1 MASWACAN
9 KTING
14 ADACH
19 SRHIREDILIKTY
32 VAAMK
37 KMAGDYDKVIDTLQ
51 ESADVLSKE
60 YPVAKINET
69 NEKII
74 EIQTAVMDLLR
85 KRQKGIIDSNEY
97 NQEIEKYQQELQE
110 NETKLNEL
118 QQTSTKVSHI
128 KDWMREFKKH
138 METTQMDGKYDGV
151 VLKKLVNNIKMF
163 DDRIVVEFNYGIK
176 VEQEYVK

>member
-1 MASWACAN
+1 
-9 KTING
+9 
-14 ADACH
+14 
-19 SRHIREDILIKTY
+19 
-32 VAAMK
+32 MK
-37 KMAGDYDKVIDTLQ
+37 KMAGDYDKVIATLQ
-51 ESADVLSKE
+51 ESADMLSEE

-97 NQEIEKYQQELQE
+97 NQEIAKYQQVLQE

-128 KDWMREFKKH
+128 KDWVREFEKH